1 MNLIGEPGV
10 GKTAV
15 VEGLAE
21 RIVAGD
27 VPENLKNKRVVS
39 VDIASMVAGAKYRGD
54 FEDRIKKMLKEVQ
67 KAKDVILFID
77 EIHTIVGAGAAEG
90 AIDAANILKPLLARG
105 EIQLV
110 GATTLKEYRKFI
122 EKDAALER
130 RFSQVMVQ
138 EPTEDESLQILKGLR
153 DKYEAHHNV
162 KISDE
167 AIKACVDLS
176 SRYINDRYLPDKA
189 IDLMDEAASRLK
201 MKSYMEPESFKK
213 ITDEIEKL
221 DKDKEDAIR
230 VQDFEKAAKIR
241 DKENDKK
248 KELEKAKKDWKNAKS
263 KQILTLKY
271 DDIAEVVAA
280 WTGIPVSKVTESES
294 EKLRNLESNLH
305 KRVIGQNEAVE
316 AVAKA
321 IKRSRLGL
329 KAPNK
334 PIGSFLFLGPTGVGK
349 TELSKALAESLFGTE
364 DALIRIDMSEYMES
378 QSVAKL
384 IGAPPGYV
392 GYDEAGQLTEKVRRK
407 PYSVIL
413 FDEIEKAHPDVM
425 NSLLQVLD
433 DGRLTDSQ
441 GRTVNFK
448 NTIIIMTSNV
458 GARLIT
464 EKKTLGFS
472 DKKETTDKQKAYE
485 ETKKEV
491 LAELKKEFKPEFLNR
506 IDDII
511 VFHKLEQEDIRKII
525 DLMINKVKE
534 LMSAKDLVAKQGFD
548 QNYGARPLRRA
559 IQSMIEDKVAEAI
572 LDGNVKDKAIV
583 DCNEDK
589 IVVRY

>member
-1 MNLIGEPGV
+1 
-10 GKTAV
+10 
-15 VEGLAE
+15 
-21 RIVAGD
+21 
-27 VPENLKNKRVVS
+27 
-39 VDIASMVAGAKYRGD
+39 MVAGAKYRGD

-280 WTGIPVSKVTESES
+280 WTE
-294 EKLRNLESNLH
+294 
-305 KRVIGQNEAVE
+305 
-316 AVAKA
+316 
-321 IKRSRLGL
+321 
-329 KAPNK
+329 
-334 PIGSFLFLGPTGVGK
+334 FLFQKFLKV
-349 TELSKALAESLFGTE
+349 
-364 DALIRIDMSEYMES
+364 
-378 QSVAKL
+378 
-384 IGAPPGYV
+384 
-392 GYDEAGQLTEKVRRK
+392 KVR
-407 PYSVIL
+407 
-413 FDEIEKAHPDVM
+413 
-425 NSLLQVLD
+425 N
-433 DGRLTDSQ
+433 
-441 GRTVNFK
+441 
-448 NTIIIMTSNV
+448 
-458 GARLIT
+458 
-464 EKKTLGFS
+464 
-472 DKKETTDKQKAYE
+472 
-485 ETKKEV
+485 
-491 LAELKKEFKPEFLNR
+491 
-506 IDDII
+506 
-511 VFHKLEQEDIRKII
+511 
-525 DLMINKVKE
+525 
-534 LMSAKDLVAKQGFD
+534 
-548 QNYGARPLRRA
+548 
-559 IQSMIEDKVAEAI
+559 
-572 LDGNVKDKAIV
+572 
-583 DCNEDK
+583 
-589 IVVRY
+589 